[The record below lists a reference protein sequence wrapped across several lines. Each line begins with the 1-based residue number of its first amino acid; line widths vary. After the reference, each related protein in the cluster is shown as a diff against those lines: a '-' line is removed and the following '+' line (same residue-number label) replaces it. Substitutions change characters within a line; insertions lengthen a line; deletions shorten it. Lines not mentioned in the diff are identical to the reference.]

1 MGREQECPLS
11 AQLPV
16 SASVVRR
23 YDVVVGSD
31 VGIDRLVT
39 DLEYAP
45 EAAANRHRPTII
57 VIGFP
62 VSGNERARSQVPALG
77 QVIVEE
83 RLQRHGIHVSPVLL
97 TGKRPQI
104 KDQEAGCYVQSLI
117 RQEDDKAGSRRPFFG
132 PE

>member
-11 AQLPV
+11 AQLPI
-16 SASVVRR
+16 SASVVGR

-45 EAAANRHRPTII
+45 EAAANRHCPAI
-57 VIGFP
+57 VAIGLP
-62 VSGNERARSQVPALG
+62 IGGDEGTRSQVPALG
-77 QVIVEE
+77 QVIIDE
-83 RLQRHGIHVSPVLL
+83 RLQGHGIHVGAILL
-97 TGKRPQI
+97 PGKGPDV
-104 KDQEAGCYVQSLI
+104 KDQEASCYVQSLI
-117 RQEDDKAGSRRPFFG
+117 RQEDDKAGSSRPFFG

>member
-39 DLEYAP
+39 DLKYAP
-45 EAAANRHRPTII
+45 EAAANRHRPAII
-57 VIGFP
+57 VIGLP
-62 VSGNERARSQVPALG
+62 VSGNERAGGQVPALG
-77 QVIVEE
+77 QVIVDEG
-83 RLQRHGIHVSPVLL
+83 LQGHGIHIRPVLL
-97 TGKRPQI
+97 PGKGPDV
-104 KDQEAGCYVQSLI
+104 KDQEASCYVQSLI
-117 RQEDDKAGSRRPFFG
+117 RQEDDKAGSSRPFFG